1 MLDIL
6 ACPIDKTYP
15 LGLIELNVKELEEK
29 EEEEED
35 DKVKDNHHSLNRNE
49 NNPVVKKNNDKNG
62 GENKANDDEIKQ
74 KEDVFIIVIDGILY
88 CKKCSRFY
96 PIIDEIPIMLPDE
109 LREKE
114 KDLQFLTKWKH
125 SIPEEILTNSNPWHL

>member
-1 MLDIL
+1 MKKNMLDIL
-6 ACPIDKTYP
+6 ACPLDKNYP
-15 LGLIELNVKELEEK
+15 LELIELNVKELEK
-29 EEEEED
+29 E
-35 DKVKDNHHSLNRNE
+35 DKLKENYHPLNNDE
-49 NNPVVKKNNDKNG
+49 NNPIVKKNNNG
-62 GENKANDDEIKQ
+62 EGNKANEMKRNE
-74 KEDVFIIVIDGILY
+74 KVIIVIDGILY

-114 KDLQFLTKWKH
+114 KDLQFLTKWKQ

>member
-1 MLDIL
+1 MKKYMLDIL
-6 ACPIDKTYP
+6 SCPIDKNYP
-15 LGLIELNVKELEEK
+15 LFLLELNVKELEK
-29 EEEEED
+29 NKQKQNNRTLNSD
-35 DKVKDNHHSLNRNE
+35 DE
-49 NNPVVKKNNDKNG
+49 NNNIVKQNKNAEG
-62 GENKANDDEIKQ
+62 NKAHEINHNEK
-74 KEDVFIIVIDGILY
+74 VIVVIDGILY

-114 KDLQFLTKWKH
+114 KDLHFLKKWKH

>member
-1 MLDIL
+1 MKKNMLDIL
-6 ACPIDKTYP
+6 ACPLDKNYP
-15 LGLIELNVKELEEK
+15 LELIELNVKELEK
-29 EEEEED
+29 EH
-35 DKVKDNHHSLNRNE
+35 KVKQNYHPLNNDE
-49 NNPVVKKNNDKNG
+49 NTPIVKKNNNG
-62 GENKANDDEIKQ
+62 EGNKANEIKRNE
-74 KEDVFIIVIDGILY
+74 KVIIVIDGILY

>member
-6 ACPIDKTYP
+6 ACPIDKNYP
-15 LGLIELNVKELEEK
+15 LDLIELNVKDLEK
-29 EEEEED
+29 EFLKENNHPINNEEEQKNIIKQNNR
-35 DKVKDNHHSLNRNE
+35 DKVNQENEIKDNE
-49 NNPVVKKNNDKNG
+49 KV
-62 GENKANDDEIKQ
+62 
-74 KEDVFIIVIDGILY
+74 IVIIDGILY

-114 KDLQFLTKWKH
+114 KDIQFLKKWKDC
-125 SIPEEILTNSNPWHL
+125 IPEDILKNSNPWHL

>member
-15 LGLIELNVKELEEK
+15 LELIELNVKELEK
-29 EEEEED
+29 EED
-35 DKVKDNHHSLNRNE
+35 DKVKEKHHSLNRNE
-49 NNPVVKKNNDKNG
+49 NNPIVKKNNDNNNG
-62 GENKANDDEIKQ
+62 GENKANDKIKQ
-74 KEDVFIIVIDGILY
+74 NEDVFIIVIDGILY

>member
-6 ACPIDKTYP
+6 ACPIDKNYP
-15 LGLIELNVKELEEK
+15 LELIELNVKELEKDHKIK
-29 EEEEED
+29 EYFD
-35 DKVKDNHHSLNRNE
+35 SFNPNE
-49 NNPVVKKNNDKNG
+49 NNSFVKINNDNNDKIK
-62 GENKANDDEIKQ
+62 EAKEIEQNAK
-74 KEDVFIIVIDGILY
+74 VIIVIDGILY

>member
-1 MLDIL
+1 MIYIMKKNMLDIL
-6 ACPIDKTYP
+6 ACPLDKNYP
-15 LGLIELNVKELEEK
+15 LELIELNVKELEK
-29 EEEEED
+29 E
-35 DKVKDNHHSLNRNE
+35 DKVKENYHPVNNDE
-49 NNPVVKKNNDKNG
+49 NNPIVKKNNNG
-62 GENKANDDEIKQ
+62 EGNKINEIKQ
-74 KEDVFIIVIDGILY
+74 NEKVIIVIDGILY

>member
-6 ACPIDKTYP
+6 ACPIDKNYP
-15 LGLIELNVKELEEK
+15 LELIELNVKELERDKIK
-29 EEEEED
+29 E
-35 DKVKDNHHSLNRNE
+35 NYHPLNSEE
-49 NNPVVKKNNDKNG
+49 NNNIVKKNKNSGGGNKVNEINQNDEKV
-62 GENKANDDEIKQ
+62 I
-74 KEDVFIIVIDGILY
+74 VVIDGILY

-114 KDLQFLTKWKH
+114 KDLQFLKKWKH
-125 SIPEEILTNSNPWHL
+125 TIPEEILTQSNPWHL

>member
-1 MLDIL
+1 MKKNMLDIL
-6 ACPIDKTYP
+6 ACPLDKNYP
-15 LGLIELNVKELEEK
+15 LELIELNVKELEK
-29 EEEEED
+29 E
-35 DKVKDNHHSLNRNE
+35 DKVKENYHPVNNDE
-49 NNPVVKKNNDKNG
+49 NNSIVKKNNNG
-62 GENKANDDEIKQ
+62 EGNKINEIKQ
-74 KEDVFIIVIDGILY
+74 NEKVIIVIDGILY

>member
-6 ACPIDKTYP
+6 ACPLDKNYP
-15 LGLIELNVKELEEK
+15 LELIELNVKELEK
-29 EEEEED
+29 E
-35 DKVKDNHHSLNRNE
+35 DKVKENYHPLNNDE
-49 NNPVVKKNNDKNG
+49 NNLIVKKNNNG
-62 GENKANDDEIKQ
+62 GGNKANEIKR
-74 KEDVFIIVIDGILY
+74 KEKVIIVIDGILY

>member
-1 MLDIL
+1 MKKNMLDIL
-6 ACPIDKTYP
+6 ACPLDKNYP
-15 LGLIELNVKELEEK
+15 LELIELNVKELEK
-29 EEEEED
+29 E
-35 DKVKDNHHSLNRNE
+35 DKVKENYHPLNKDE
-49 NNPVVKKNNDKNG
+49 NNPIVKKNNNG
-62 GENKANDDEIKQ
+62 GGNKANEIKL
-74 KEDVFIIVIDGILY
+74 KEKVIIVIDGILY

>member
-1 MLDIL
+1 MKKNMLDIL
-6 ACPIDKTYP
+6 ACPLDKNYP
-15 LGLIELNVKELEEK
+15 LELIELNVKELEK
-29 EEEEED
+29 E
-35 DKVKDNHHSLNRNE
+35 DKLKENYHLLNNDE
-49 NNPVVKKNNDKNG
+49 NTPIVKKNNNG
-62 GENKANDDEIKQ
+62 EGNKANEIKRNE
-74 KEDVFIIVIDGILY
+74 KVIIVIDGILY

-114 KDLQFLTKWKH
+114 KDLQFLTKWKQ

>member
-6 ACPIDKTYP
+6 ACPLDKNYP
-15 LGLIELNVKELEEK
+15 LELIELNVKELEK
-29 EEEEED
+29 E
-35 DKVKDNHHSLNRNE
+35 DKVKENYHPLNNDE
-49 NNPVVKKNNDKNG
+49 NNPIVKKNNNG
-62 GENKANDDEIKQ
+62 GGNKANEIKR
-74 KEDVFIIVIDGILY
+74 KEKVIIVIDGILY

-114 KDLQFLTKWKH
+114 KDLQFLTKWKQ